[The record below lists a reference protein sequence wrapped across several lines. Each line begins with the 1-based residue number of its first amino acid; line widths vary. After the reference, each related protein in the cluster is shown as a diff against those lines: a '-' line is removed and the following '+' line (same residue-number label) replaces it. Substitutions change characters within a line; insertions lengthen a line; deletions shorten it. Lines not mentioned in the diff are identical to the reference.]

1 MWCLESTNYL
11 GRKVLYLTI
20 NKRSILCLLAVLCCC
35 QIRLYSQGENLP
47 VFFPGTSLLYNQYG
61 ITSHITWYGYDYDD
75 YHHNICRIAALG
87 NNVIR
92 LDFNSPGIG
101 WETGRVNYSIWDNV
115 YYTSRK
121 QGVKMLPIV
130 YKPRYKKY
138 TKEYGDSYK
147 SLLKTCLSRYGDNVV
162 GWEIWNE
169 MDQMNAEDGTA
180 PPPEYLP
187 LLKDAYAAIKGQG
200 NNNVVLM
207 GAIGDLSKSYLDELL
222 QKGAAASFDVLS
234 IHYYSAKNPPESII
248 PFYNKLNSI
257 LQKRHVSKPVWLT
270 ETGYVS
276 ESDNTDADLFYTEV
290 LPKVYK
296 QLGINCSKATLG
308 ILYDKRM
315 TKGVW
320 NQDNPNVGYG
330 FKTCELVP
338 MNQLKTLSVETI
350 PVLMVLFGEKF
361 PEGFFEDIRAF
372 VERGGTIVFPE
383 GGAFLYYDWDL
394 DTNEI
399 KGVGSK
405 YYKQLHVGCL
415 FPWEAEAKKR
425 GVTKM
430 QAVRTTPLLAS
441 SYSWRSSDFDNPK
454 YLTETN
460 LHNGDVMIP
469 LVEGTDGKNRGAVA
483 ACYKLNSELK
493 GNVIIQTRP
502 KLSDRTSESLQASRF
517 PRLYLLSYAMGVDKV
532 FAYCLKDRKD
542 AYGYGITHLDM
553 TLKPAAYTLKA
564 LSEMLPSGSTRP
576 VVKMK
581 DNQYIAS
588 WQKPNG
594 QNVYCVWSSWVGQQ
608 STIAIIGSAK
618 YYNENGKRINKKFFK
633 LSPNVTYI
641 VGAKSVEFEKRLM

>member
-1 MWCLESTNYL
+1 MQLAHHIKATVIVLFWSFLFL
-11 GRKVLYLTI
+11 GGI
-20 NKRSILCLLAVLCCC
+20 
-35 QIRLYSQGENLP
+35 P
-47 VFFPGTSLLYNQYG
+47 VFAQSDGLSPIFPGDVKLYDQFG
-61 ITSHITWYGYDYDD
+61 ITSHITWHGYDYDN
-75 YHHNICRIAALG
+75 YQRNIYNIAASG
-87 NNVIR
+87 NDVVR

-101 WETGRVNYSIWDNV
+101 WETGRVNYTIWDNV
-115 YYTSRK
+115 YSASRQ

-147 SLLKTCLSRYGDNVV
+147 SLLKTCLLRYGDNTV

-180 PPPEYLP
+180 PPTEYLP
-187 LLKDAYAAIKGQG
+187 LLKDAYTTIKAQG
-200 NNNVVLM
+200 SNNVVLL
-207 GAIGDLSKSYLDELL
+207 GAIGDLSKNYFDELL
-222 QKGAAASFDVLS
+222 QKGAATYFDVLS
-234 IHYYSAKNPPESII
+234 IHYYSAKNPPERIV
-248 PFYNKLNSI
+248 PFYNKLNTI
-257 LQKRHVSKPVWLT
+257 LQKHHVSKPVWLT

-296 QLGINCSKATLG
+296 QLGINCSKTTLG

-320 NQDNPNVGYG
+320 NQDNTNVGYG

-338 MNQLKTLSVETI
+338 MNMLKTLSVEAV

-361 PEGFFEDIRAF
+361 PKGYFDDLRAY

-394 DTNEI
+394 DTDEI
-399 KGVGSK
+399 KGVGGK
-405 YYKQLHVGCL
+405 YYKPLHVGCM
-415 FPWEAEAKKR
+415 FSWDAEAKKL

-430 QAVRTTPLLAS
+430 QVVRSASRLVS
-441 SYSWRSSDFDNPK
+441 SYSWRSGDLDSPK

-460 LHNGDVMIP
+460 LHDGDIMIP
-469 LVEGTDGKNRGAVA
+469 LIEGTDGKNTGAVA
-483 ACYKLNSELK
+483 ACYKLNSDLK

-532 FAYCLKDRKD
+532 FAYCLTDRKET
-542 AYGYGITHLDM
+542 YGYGITHLDM
-553 TLKPAAYTLKA
+553 TPKPAAYTLKA

-576 VVKMK
+576 VIKMK

-594 QNVYCVWSSWVGQQ
+594 QNVYCVWSSWIGQQ
-608 STIAIIGSAK
+608 STVVVAGKAK
-618 YYNENGKRINKKFFK
+618 YYNEKGKRIRKKRFK

-641 VGAKSVEFEKRLM
+641 VGAKSVEFDH